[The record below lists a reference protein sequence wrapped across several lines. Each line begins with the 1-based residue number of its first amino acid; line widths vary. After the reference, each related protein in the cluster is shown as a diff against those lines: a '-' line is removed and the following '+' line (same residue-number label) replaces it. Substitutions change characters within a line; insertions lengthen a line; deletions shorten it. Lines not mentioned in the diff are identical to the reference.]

1 MHHLEK
7 NTVKLVAKLSPWLA
21 PVPSAFFVAR
31 ASLAHLDLPLPVAVV
46 VAIIVETLG
55 LTTVHTALWLSDW
68 NHHKRK
74 SDPDAPTALAV
85 ALGLVYVV
93 TTVGL
98 TVVLEV
104 APGLSLLAP
113 ALFPALAV
121 VGAVNLALIS
131 QQERREAQ
139 VAAAKEERQV
149 SRTGSRKRPHTV
161 QQTVQ
166 RGVQEPMLPSPR
178 DVQKRLHHG
187 ALDAAHRSRQQR
199 KAALL
204 DTMVDVYR
212 DSPEMG
218 PTELAG
224 RLGIGRSTVYNYQAD
239 LAAAGRIARDDGRVI
254 VLSGE

>member
-7 NTVKLVAKLSPWLA
+7 STVRLVAKLAPWLA

-46 VAIIVETLG
+46 VAVIVETLG

-74 SDPDAPTALAV
+74 SDPEAPTFLAV

-104 APGLSLLAP
+104 APELSLLAP

-139 VAAAKEERQV
+139 VAASKAERQA
-149 SRTGSRKRPHTV
+149 SRTGSRKRVQTV

-166 RGVQEPMLPSPR
+166 RGVQEPTPTSSL
-178 DVQKRLHHG
+178 DAQHGLHNG
-187 ALDAAHRSRQQR
+187 VLDAANRSRRQR

-204 DTMVDVYR
+204 DAMVDVYQ
-212 DSPEMG
+212 DSPDVG
-218 PTELAG
+218 PTEIAG
-224 RLGIGRSTVYNYQAD
+224 RLGISRSTVYNYQAD
-239 LAAAGRIARDDGRVI
+239 LVAAGRIARDDGQVV
-254 VLSGE
+254 VLPGE

>member
-7 NTVKLVAKLSPWLA
+7 STIKLVAKFAPWLA

-31 ASLAHLDLPLPVAVV
+31 ASLAHLDLPLAVAVV
-46 VAIIVETLG
+46 VAVIVETLG

-68 NHHKRK
+68 NHHKRQ

-104 APGLSLLAP
+104 APELSLVAP

-131 QQERREAQ
+131 QQERREVQ
-139 VAAAKEERQV
+139 VAASKAERQV
-149 SRTGSRKRPHTV
+149 SRTGSKKRIPTI
-161 QQTVQ
+161 QQPVQ
-166 RGVQEPMLPSPR
+166 RDVQEPTSQSSR
-178 DVQKRLHHG
+178 GVQKRLHHG
-187 ALDAAHRSRQQR
+187 VLDAAHRSRRQR

-204 DTMVDVYR
+204 DAMVDVYR
-212 DSPEMG
+212 DSPEIG
-218 PTELAG
+218 PTDLAG

-239 LAAAGRIARDDGRVI
+239 LVAAGRLARDDGRVI
-254 VLSGE
+254 VLPGE

>member
-7 NTVKLVAKLSPWLA
+7 ITVKLVAKLSPWLA

-31 ASLAHLDLPLPVAVV
+31 ASLAHLDLPLAVAVV

-74 SDPDAPTALAV
+74 SDPTAPTVLAV

-104 APGLSLLAP
+104 VPELSLLAP

-139 VAAAKEERQV
+139 VAASKAEQKA
-149 SRTGSRKRPHTV
+149 SRTESRKRV
-161 QQTVQ
+161 QTIQRTVQ
-166 RGVQEPMLPSPR
+166 RGVQKPTSGTSASAGVQHRGVVDAANRPR
-178 DVQKRLHHG
+178 QVRRTVL
-187 ALDAAHRSRQQR
+187 LDA
-199 KAALL
+199 
-204 DTMVDVYR
+204 MVDIYR
-212 DSPEMG
+212 DSPDMS
-218 PTELAG
+218 PTEMAR
-224 RLGIGRSTVYNYQAD
+224 RLGIGRSTAYSYLAD
-239 LAAAGRIARDDGRVI
+239 LVAAGRIARDDGRVI
-254 VLSGE
+254 VLQPDE